1 MTDLKP
7 CPFCG
12 GETSIRYYKDKYSYY
27 VECNHCMA
35 CSGYSSFEDG
45 AVKKWNTRQPAI
57 DWKPIEELT
66 ENEIKPGMD
75 ILFYDSRY
83 NLNNRFAKSYEGY
96 VVATAFKYDSTFKFV
111 RHGNWSCKFNELP
124 LAFTR
129 FAEIT
134 PPEVK

>member
-57 DWKPIEELT
+57 DWKPIEKLPSFFNDEGQRNYDDECKILVT
-66 ENEIKPGMD
+66 TGNEHGFFLCK
-75 ILFYDSRY
+75 ILAND
-83 NLNNRFAKSYEGY
+83 NLLIMSHVQK
-96 VVATAFKYDSTFKFV
+96 VVFPRSKYT
-111 RHGNWSCKFNELP
+111 HYAL
-124 LAFTR
+124 L
-129 FAEIT
+129 T
-134 PPEVK
+134 PPKS